1 MTPEPDALQVE
12 CILSALPGGLRDGIV
27 GLQVVQE
34 TGSTQADA
42 LAAPM
47 PAHGCSVLLAERQT
61 AGEGRLGRR
70 WLSPRGTGIALS
82 LSRRFERGAAQM
94 AGLSL
99 AVGVAVAEALQ
110 GLGASQ
116 LRLKWPNDLQ
126 VDGRKL
132 GGILVNLRAER
143 AACAAVIGIGINVRM
158 PGEFA
163 AVIGQPVCD
172 LASVLEPT
180 PSRNEVA
187 AAVLARLLPI
197 LQEFDLGG
205 FAPLLPRWQPL
216 DALVGQ
222 AVQLTEGDA
231 RHAGLCLG
239 VSADGALRLR
249 EDDGRVRDFHGGE
262 ASVRPA

>member
-1 MTPEPDALQVE
+1 MTPDHDSLQADR
-12 CILSALPGGLRDGIV
+12 ILEALPVALLEDIV
-27 GLQVVQE
+27 RLQVVEE

-42 LAAPM
+42 LAAPI
-47 PAHGCSVLLAERQT
+47 PAQGCAVLLAERQT

-82 LSRRFERGAAQM
+82 LSRRFDRGAAEM

-110 GLGASQ
+110 GLGLSQ

-143 AACAAVIGIGINVRM
+143 AACAAVIGIGLNVRM
-158 PGEFA
+158 PTEVA

-172 LASVLEPT
+172 LASQLAST
-180 PSRNEVA
+180 PARNEVVA
-187 AAVLARLLPI
+187 ALLARLLPV
-197 LQEFDLGG
+197 LQEFNLGG
-205 FAPLLPRWQPL
+205 FAPLLARWQPL
-216 DALVGQ
+216 DGLVGQ
-222 AVQLTEGDA
+222 SVQLTEGDA

-239 VSADGALRLR
+239 VSAEGALRLR
-249 EDDGRVRDFHGGE
+249 DGDGRVRDFHGGE